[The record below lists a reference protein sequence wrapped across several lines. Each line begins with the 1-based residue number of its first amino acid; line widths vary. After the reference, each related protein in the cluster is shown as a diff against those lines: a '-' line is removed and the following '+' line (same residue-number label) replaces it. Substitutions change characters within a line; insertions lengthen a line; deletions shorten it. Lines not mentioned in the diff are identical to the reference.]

1 MEILSIFAKRVLI
14 PLYHLK
20 HSDSYEAIDVYLELH
35 VPDSVHAKRCEDSAC
50 RV

>member
-1 MEILSIFAKRVLI
+1 MKILSIFTKRVLI

-20 HSDSYEAIDVYLELH
+20 HSDSYEAIDVYTELH
-35 VPDSVHAKRCEDSAC
+35 DPDSVHAPRWKDSAS